1 MIDRKIMLNDY
12 EESDM
17 LPMCDAEDFAT
28 LVDIL
33 KKDNVN
39 TNLTAVLIKLMRY
52 LRQNNFIVPI
62 TSGIMFIDMIKNS
75 DFNCLDKSQ
84 FMYISKAVFCTN
96 QLEYDCY
103 EELFQKFF
111 FNMEITSL
119 ELLAENEKRMLEK
132 QLSDSRATIKQEIE
146 KIQEESLKRRK
157 EALEEVLSANFKVYR
172 EHNKL
177 LDEIQEDDSLEKNNQ
192 SASKGE
198 ESDDAVNREC
208 SFDKIKNQYLDRL
221 KQEDDSKLTAAFI
234 ELKKDAIRE
243 LSSKEEKIDFNDIKN
258 KLQQLMMENLMGD
271 NNEDLNKLLLQSA
284 NTVAKVDTE
293 LGKLLRKVDKD
304 AKEAKLQREQELNK
318 INSDISKEIEN
329 VKVKLSTKSHRESF
343 QGKGAVIELLRN
355 GDKSISRLNKTEYQS
370 LLYYIKVNAAKFR
383 TKVGASMKQDKN
395 KEFDFRKTIQE
406 SVKYNGIPLKFYY
419 KRKVKKKY
427 KLFCILD
434 VSGSVSKYLEAL
446 SLFLFELNTVFN
458 GGIEIY
464 GFVSDL
470 LDFTDVFK
478 NQTVDEAVKLTQGRR
493 GYSNYNK
500 ALNDFYNNCYQRID
514 KESIILYFGDAR
526 NNKNASGEEIL
537 SVINSKA
544 GYSVWLNSEEHEEWD
559 TGDSIM
565 STYSKYVNSVFEIN
579 TVEQMIYF
587 LNNFSL
593 AS

>member
-1 MIDRKIMLNDY
+1 MMDRKIILNDY
-12 EESDM
+12 EESNI
-17 LPMCDAEDFAT
+17 LPSDADDFAT
-28 LVDIL
+28 LVDML

-75 DFNCLDKSQ
+75 DFNCLNKSQ

-111 FNMEITSL
+111 FNIEITSL

-132 QLSDSRATIKQEIE
+132 QLGDSRTAIKQEIE

-172 EHNKL
+172 DHNKL
-177 LDEIQEDDSLEKNNQ
+177 LDEIH
-192 SASKGE
+192 
-198 ESDDAVNREC
+198 DAVNREC

-234 ELKKDAIRE
+234 ELKKDVIRE
-243 LSSKEEKIDFNDIKN
+243 LSSKEEKIDFDGIKN
-258 KLQQLMMENLMGD
+258 KLQQLMMENLISD
-271 NNEDLNKLLLQSA
+271 NNEDLNRLLLQSA
-284 NTVAKVDTE
+284 NTVTKVDTE
-293 LGKLLRKVDKD
+293 LSKLLRKVDKD
-304 AKEAKLQREQELNK
+304 AKEAKLQKEQELNK

-329 VKVKLSTKSHRESF
+329 AKVKLSAKSHRESF

-395 KEFDFRKTIQE
+395 KEFDFRKTIQN
-406 SVKYNGIPLKFYY
+406 SVKYNGVPLKFYY

-446 SLFLFELNTVFN
+446 SLFLYELNTVFN

-500 ALNDFYNNCYQRID
+500 ALNDFYDNCYQRID

-526 NNKNASGEEIL
+526 NNKNDSGKEIL
-537 SVINSKA
+537 SAINSKA
-544 GYSVWLNSEEHEEWD
+544 GYSVWLNSEEHKKWD

-587 LNNFSL
+587 LNNFSM

>member
-1 MIDRKIMLNDY
+1 
-12 EESDM
+12 
-17 LPMCDAEDFAT
+17 
-28 LVDIL
+28 
-33 KKDNVN
+33 
-39 TNLTAVLIKLMRY
+39 
-52 LRQNNFIVPI
+52 
-62 TSGIMFIDMIKNS
+62 MIKNS

-84 FMYISKAVFCTN
+84 FMYISKVVFCTN

-103 EELFQKFF
+103 EDLFQKFF
-111 FNMEITSL
+111 FNIEITSL

-132 QLSDSRATIKQEIE
+132 QLSDSRAAIKQEIE

-172 EHNKL
+172 DHNKL
-177 LDEIQEDDSLEKNNQ
+177 LDEIH
-192 SASKGE
+192 
-198 ESDDAVNREC
+198 DAVNRER

-234 ELKKDAIRE
+234 ELKKDVIRE
-243 LSSKEEKIDFNDIKN
+243 LSNKEEKIDFNGIKN
-258 KLQQLMMENLMGD
+258 KLQQLMMENLMSD

-284 NTVAKVDTE
+284 NTVTKVDTE
-293 LGKLLRKVDKD
+293 LSKLLRKVDKD

-395 KEFDFRKTIQE
+395 KEFDFRKTIQN

-446 SLFLFELNTVFN
+446 SLFLYELNTVFN

-500 ALNDFYNNCYQRID
+500 ALNDFYDNCYQRID

-526 NNKNASGEEIL
+526 NNKNASGKEIL

-544 GYSVWLNSEEHEEWD
+544 GYSVWLNSEEHKKWD

-587 LNNFSL
+587 LNNFSM

>member
-1 MIDRKIMLNDY
+1 MINRKITLNDY
-12 EESDM
+12 EESNM
-17 LPMCDAEDFAT
+17 LPSDAEDFAT

-33 KKDNVN
+33 EKDNVN
-39 TNLTAVLIKLMRY
+39 TNLIAVLIKLMRY

-75 DFNCLDKSQ
+75 DFNCLNKSQ

-103 EELFQKFF
+103 EDLFQKFF
-111 FNMEITSL
+111 FNIEITSL

-132 QLSDSRATIKQEIE
+132 QLSDSRAAIKQEIE

-172 EHNKL
+172 DHNKL
-177 LDEIQEDDSLEKNNQ
+177 LDEIH
-192 SASKGE
+192 
-198 ESDDAVNREC
+198 DAANREC

-234 ELKKDAIRE
+234 ELKKDVIRE
-243 LSSKEEKIDFNDIKN
+243 LSSKEEKIDFNGIKN
-258 KLQQLMMENLMGD
+258 KLQQLMMENLMSD
-271 NNEDLNKLLLQSA
+271 NNEDLNRLLLQSA
-284 NTVAKVDTE
+284 NTVTKVDTE
-293 LGKLLRKVDKD
+293 LSKLLRKVDKD
-304 AKEAKLQREQELNK
+304 AKEAKLQREHELNK

-329 VKVKLSTKSHRESF
+329 VKVKLSAKSHRKSF

-395 KEFDFRKTIQE
+395 KEFDFRKTIQN

-419 KRKVKKKY
+419 RRKIKKKY

-434 VSGSVSKYLEAL
+434 VSGSVSKYLEVL
-446 SLFLFELNTVFN
+446 SLFLYELNTVFN

-500 ALNDFYNNCYQRID
+500 ALNDFYDNCYQRID

-526 NNKNASGEEIL
+526 NNKNASGKEIL
-537 SVINSKA
+537 SAINSKA
-544 GYSVWLNSEEHEEWD
+544 GYSVWLNSEEHKKWN

-593 AS
+593 TS

>member
-1 MIDRKIMLNDY
+1 MIDRKITLNDC
-12 EESDM
+12 EKSNM

-28 LVDIL
+28 LVDML

-75 DFNCLDKSQ
+75 DFNCLNKSQ

-103 EELFQKFF
+103 EDLFQKFF
-111 FNMEITSL
+111 FNIEITSL

-132 QLSDSRATIKQEIE
+132 QLSDSRAAIKQEIE

-172 EHNKL
+172 DHNKL
-177 LDEIQEDDSLEKNNQ
+177 LDEIH
-192 SASKGE
+192 
-198 ESDDAVNREC
+198 DAVNREC

-234 ELKKDAIRE
+234 ELKKDVIRE
-243 LSSKEEKIDFNDIKN
+243 LSSKEEKIDFDGIKN

-284 NTVAKVDTE
+284 NTVTKVDTE
-293 LGKLLRKVDKD
+293 LSKLLRKVDKD

-329 VKVKLSTKSHRESF
+329 VKVKLSAKSHRESF

-370 LLYYIKVNAAKFR
+370 LLYYIKVNAPKFR

-395 KEFDFRKTIQE
+395 KEFDFRKTIQN

-446 SLFLFELNTVFN
+446 SLFLYELNTVFN

-500 ALNDFYNNCYQRID
+500 ALNDFYDNCYQRID

-526 NNKNASGEEIL
+526 NNKNASGKEIL
-537 SVINSKA
+537 SAINSKA
-544 GYSVWLNSEEHEEWD
+544 GYSVWLNSEEHKEWD

-587 LNNFSL
+587 LNNFSM

>member
-12 EESDM
+12 EESNM
-17 LPMCDAEDFAT
+17 LPSDAEDFAT

-39 TNLTAVLIKLMRY
+39 MNLTAVLIKLMRY

-75 DFNCLDKSQ
+75 DFNCLNKSQ

-103 EELFQKFF
+103 EDLFQKFF
-111 FNMEITSL
+111 FNIEITSL

-132 QLSDSRATIKQEIE
+132 QLNDSRATIKQEIE

-172 EHNKL
+172 DHNKL
-177 LDEIQEDDSLEKNNQ
+177 LDEIH
-192 SASKGE
+192 
-198 ESDDAVNREC
+198 DAVNREC

-243 LSSKEEKIDFNDIKN
+243 LSSKEEKIDFNGIKN

-284 NTVAKVDTE
+284 NTVTKVDTE
-293 LGKLLRKVDKD
+293 LSKLLRKVDKD

-329 VKVKLSTKSHRESF
+329 VKVKLSAKSHRESF

-395 KEFDFRKTIQE
+395 KEFDFRKTIQA

-419 KRKVKKKY
+419 RMKIKIKY
-427 KLFCILD
+427 ILFCILD
-434 VSGSVSKYLEAL
+434 VSGSVSKYLEVL
-446 SLFLFELNTVFN
+446 SLFLYELNTVFN

-500 ALNDFYNNCYQRID
+500 ALNDFYDNCYQRID

-526 NNKNASGEEIL
+526 NNKNASGKEIL
-537 SVINSKA
+537 SAINSKA
-544 GYSVWLNSEEHEEWD
+544 GYSVWLNSEEHKKWD

-565 STYSKYVNSVFEIN
+565 STYSKCVNSVFEIN
-579 TVEQMIYF
+579 TVEQVIYF
-587 LNNFSL
+587 LNNFSM

>member
-1 MIDRKIMLNDY
+1 MIDRKITLNDY
-12 EESDM
+12 EESNM
-17 LPMCDAEDFAT
+17 LPSDAEDFAT

-75 DFNCLDKSQ
+75 DFNCLNKSQ
-84 FMYISKAVFCTN
+84 FMHISKAVFCTN

-103 EELFQKFF
+103 EDLFQKFF
-111 FNMEITSL
+111 FNIEITSL

-132 QLSDSRATIKQEIE
+132 QLSDSRAVIKQEIE

-157 EALEEVLSANFKVYR
+157 EALEEVLSTNFKVYR
-172 EHNKL
+172 DHNKL
-177 LDEIQEDDSLEKNNQ
+177 LDEIQKDT
-192 SASKGE
+192 
-198 ESDDAVNREC
+198 VNREC

-234 ELKKDAIRE
+234 ELKKDVIRE
-243 LSSKEEKIDFNDIKN
+243 LSNKEEKIDFDDIKN

-284 NTVAKVDTE
+284 NTVTKVDTE

-329 VKVKLSTKSHRESF
+329 VKVKLSAKSHRESF
-343 QGKGAVIELLRN
+343 QGKGAVIELLKN

-406 SVKYNGIPLKFYY
+406 SVKYNGVPLKFYY
-419 KRKVKKKY
+419 RRKIKKKY

-446 SLFLFELNTVFN
+446 SLFLYELNTVFN

-500 ALNDFYNNCYQRID
+500 ALNDFYDNCYQRID

-526 NNKNASGEEIL
+526 NNKNASGKEIL
-537 SVINSKA
+537 SAINSKA

-593 AS
+593 TS

>member
-1 MIDRKIMLNDY
+1 MMDRKITLNDY
-12 EESDM
+12 EESNM
-17 LPMCDAEDFAT
+17 LPSDTDDFAT
-28 LVDIL
+28 LVDML
-33 KKDNVN
+33 KKDNIN

-75 DFNCLDKSQ
+75 DFNCLNKSQ

-103 EELFQKFF
+103 EDLFQKFF
-111 FNMEITSL
+111 FNIEITSL

-172 EHNKL
+172 DHNKL
-177 LDEIQEDDSLEKNNQ
+177 LDEIQKDT
-192 SASKGE
+192 
-198 ESDDAVNREC
+198 VNREC

-234 ELKKDAIRE
+234 ELKKDVIRE

-284 NTVAKVDTE
+284 NTVTKVDTE
-293 LGKLLRKVDKD
+293 LSKLLRKVDKN

-329 VKVKLSTKSHRESF
+329 VKVKLSAKSHRESF

-395 KEFDFRKTIQE
+395 KEFDFRKTIQD

-419 KRKVKKKY
+419 KRKIKKKY

-446 SLFLFELNTVFN
+446 SLFLYELNTVFN

-478 NQTVDEAVKLTQGRR
+478 NQTVNEAVKLTQGRR

-500 ALNDFYNNCYQRID
+500 ALNDFYDNCYQRID

-526 NNKNASGEEIL
+526 NNKNASGKEIL
-537 SVINSKA
+537 SAINSKA
-544 GYSVWLNSEEHEEWD
+544 GYSVWLNSEEHEKWD

-587 LNNFSL
+587 LNNFSM

>member
-1 MIDRKIMLNDY
+1 MMDRKIMLNDC
-12 EESDM
+12 EKSNM
-17 LPMCDAEDFAT
+17 LPSDTEDLAI

-33 KKDNVN
+33 KKDDVN

-75 DFNCLDKSQ
+75 DFNCLNKSQ

-111 FNMEITSL
+111 FNIETTSL

-132 QLSDSRATIKQEIE
+132 QLSDSRAAIKQEIE

-172 EHNKL
+172 DHNKL
-177 LDEIQEDDSLEKNNQ
+177 LDEIH
-192 SASKGE
+192 
-198 ESDDAVNREC
+198 DAVNREC

-234 ELKKDAIRE
+234 ELKKDVIKE
-243 LSSKEEKIDFNDIKN
+243 LSNKEEKIDFNGIKN

-271 NNEDLNKLLLQSA
+271 NNEDLNRLLLQSA
-284 NTVAKVDTE
+284 NTVTKVDTE
-293 LGKLLRKVDKD
+293 LSKLLRKVDKD

-329 VKVKLSTKSHRESF
+329 VKVKLSAKSHRESF

-395 KEFDFRKTIQE
+395 KEFDFRKTIQN

-419 KRKVKKKY
+419 KRKIKKKY

-446 SLFLFELNTVFN
+446 SLFLYELNTVFN

-493 GYSNYNK
+493 GYSNYDK

-526 NNKNASGEEIL
+526 NNKNASGKEIL
-537 SVINSKA
+537 SAINSKA
-544 GYSVWLNSEEHEEWD
+544 GYSVWLNSEEHEKWD

-593 AS
+593 TS

>member
-1 MIDRKIMLNDY
+1 
-12 EESDM
+12 
-17 LPMCDAEDFAT
+17 
-28 LVDIL
+28 
-33 KKDNVN
+33 
-39 TNLTAVLIKLMRY
+39 
-52 LRQNNFIVPI
+52 
-62 TSGIMFIDMIKNS
+62 
-75 DFNCLDKSQ
+75 
-84 FMYISKAVFCTN
+84 MYRI
-96 QLEYDCY
+96 
-103 EELFQKFF
+103 
-111 FNMEITSL
+111 EITSL
-119 ELLAENEKRMLEK
+119 ELLAENEKKMLEK
-132 QLSDSRATIKQEIE
+132 QLNDSRAAIKQEIE

-172 EHNKL
+172 DHNKL
-177 LDEIQEDDSLEKNNQ
+177 LDEIQK
-192 SASKGE
+192 
-198 ESDDAVNREC
+198 DAVNREC

-234 ELKKDAIRE
+234 ELKKDVIKE
-243 LSSKEEKIDFNDIKN
+243 LSSKEEKIDFDSIKN
-258 KLQQLMMENLMGD
+258 KLQQLMMDNLMSD

-284 NTVAKVDTE
+284 NTVTKVDTE
-293 LGKLLRKVDKD
+293 LSKLLRKVDKD

-329 VKVKLSTKSHRESF
+329 VKVKLSAKSHRESF

-395 KEFDFRKTIQE
+395 KEFDFRKTIQN

-419 KRKVKKKY
+419 RRKIKKKY

-446 SLFLFELNTVFN
+446 SLFLYELNTVFN

-500 ALNDFYNNCYQRID
+500 ALNDFYDNCYQRID

-526 NNKNASGEEIL
+526 NNKNASGKEIL
-537 SVINSKA
+537 SAINSKA
-544 GYSVWLNSEEHEEWD
+544 GYSVWLNSEEHKKWD

-587 LNNFSL
+587 LNNFSM

>member
-1 MIDRKIMLNDY
+1 MGGPVIQNTRSQVSIGIPGRFL
-12 EESDM
+12 
-17 LPMCDAEDFAT
+17 LDFK
-28 LVDIL
+28 L
-33 KKDNVN
+33 KK
-39 TNLTAVLIKLMRY
+39 
-52 LRQNNFIVPI
+52 
-62 TSGIMFIDMIKNS
+62 
-75 DFNCLDKSQ
+75 
-84 FMYISKAVFCTN
+84 MYRI
-96 QLEYDCY
+96 
-103 EELFQKFF
+103 
-111 FNMEITSL
+111 EITSL

-132 QLSDSRATIKQEIE
+132 QLSDSRAAIKQEIE

-172 EHNKL
+172 DHNKL
-177 LDEIQEDDSLEKNNQ
+177 LDEIHDT
-192 SASKGE
+192 
-198 ESDDAVNREC
+198 VNREC
-208 SFDKIKNQYLDRL
+208 SFDKIKKQYLYRL

-234 ELKKDAIRE
+234 ELKKDVIKE
-243 LSSKEEKIDFNDIKN
+243 LSSKEEKIDFNGIKN
-258 KLQQLMMENLMGD
+258 KLQQLMMENLMSD

-284 NTVAKVDTE
+284 NTVTKVDTE
-293 LGKLLRKVDKD
+293 LSKLLRKVDKD

-329 VKVKLSTKSHRESF
+329 VKVKLSAKSHRESF

-395 KEFDFRKTIQE
+395 KEFDFRKTIQN

-419 KRKVKKKY
+419 RRKIKKKY

-434 VSGSVSKYLEAL
+434 VSGSVSKYLEVL
-446 SLFLFELNTVFN
+446 SLFLYELNTVFN

-500 ALNDFYNNCYQRID
+500 ALNDFYDNCYQRID

-526 NNKNASGEEIL
+526 NNKNASGKEIL
-537 SVINSKA
+537 SAINSKA
-544 GYSVWLNSEEHEEWD
+544 GYSVWLNSEEHKKWD

-587 LNNFSL
+587 LNNFSMT
-593 AS
+593 S

>member
-1 MIDRKIMLNDY
+1 MMDRKITLNDC
-12 EESDM
+12 EKSNM
-17 LPMCDAEDFAT
+17 LPSDAEDFAT

-75 DFNCLDKSQ
+75 DFNCLNKSQ

-111 FNMEITSL
+111 FNIEITSL

-172 EHNKL
+172 DHNKL
-177 LDEIQEDDSLEKNNQ
+177 LDEIQKDT
-192 SASKGE
+192 
-198 ESDDAVNREC
+198 VNREC

-221 KQEDDSKLTAAFI
+221 KQEYDSKLTAAFI
-234 ELKKDAIRE
+234 ELKKDVIRE
-243 LSSKEEKIDFNDIKN
+243 LSSKEEKIDFDGIKN
-258 KLQQLMMENLMGD
+258 KLQQLMMENLMNN
-271 NNEDLNKLLLQSA
+271 NNEDLNRLLLQSA
-284 NTVAKVDTE
+284 NTVTKVDTE
-293 LGKLLRKVDKD
+293 LSKLLRKVDKD

-329 VKVKLSTKSHRESF
+329 VKVKLSAKSHRESF

-406 SVKYNGIPLKFYY
+406 SVKYNGVPLKFYY
-419 KRKVKKKY
+419 RRKIKKKY

-446 SLFLFELNTVFN
+446 SLFLYELNTVFN

-493 GYSNYNK
+493 GYSNYSK
-500 ALNDFYNNCYQRID
+500 ALNDFYDNCYQRID

-526 NNKNASGEEIL
+526 NNKNASGKEIL
-537 SVINSKA
+537 SAINSKA
-544 GYSVWLNSEEHEEWD
+544 GYSVWLNSEEHKKWD

>member
-1 MIDRKIMLNDY
+1 MMDRKITLNDY
-12 EESDM
+12 KKSDM
-17 LPMCDAEDFAT
+17 LPSDTEDFAT
-28 LVDIL
+28 LVDML
-33 KKDNVN
+33 KKDNIN
-39 TNLTAVLIKLMRY
+39 TNLTVVLIKLMRY

-75 DFNCLDKSQ
+75 DFNCLNKSQ
-84 FMYISKAVFCTN
+84 FMYISKAIFCTN

-111 FNMEITSL
+111 FNIEITSL

-132 QLSDSRATIKQEIE
+132 QLSDSRAAIKQEIE

-172 EHNKL
+172 DHNKL
-177 LDEIQEDDSLEKNNQ
+177 LDEIQDT
-192 SASKGE
+192 
-198 ESDDAVNREC
+198 VNREC
-208 SFDKIKNQYLDRL
+208 SFEKIKNRYLDRL

-243 LSSKEEKIDFNDIKN
+243 LSSKEEKIDFDGIKN
-258 KLQQLMMENLMGD
+258 KLQQLMMDNLMGD

-284 NTVAKVDTE
+284 NTVTKVDTE
-293 LGKLLRKVDKD
+293 LSKLLRKVDKD

-329 VKVKLSTKSHRESF
+329 VKVKLSAKSHRESF

-395 KEFDFRKTIQE
+395 KEFDFRKTIQN

-419 KRKVKKKY
+419 RRKIKKKY

-470 LDFTDVFK
+470 LYFTDVFK

-500 ALNDFYNNCYQRID
+500 ALNDFYDNCYQRID

-526 NNKNASGEEIL
+526 NNKNTSGEEIL
-537 SVINSKA
+537 SAINNKA
-544 GYSVWLNSEEHEEWD
+544 GYSVWLNSEEHKKWD
-559 TGDSIM
+559 TSDSIM
-565 STYSKYVNSVFEIN
+565 STYSKCVNSVFEIN

-587 LNNFSL
+587 LNNFSM